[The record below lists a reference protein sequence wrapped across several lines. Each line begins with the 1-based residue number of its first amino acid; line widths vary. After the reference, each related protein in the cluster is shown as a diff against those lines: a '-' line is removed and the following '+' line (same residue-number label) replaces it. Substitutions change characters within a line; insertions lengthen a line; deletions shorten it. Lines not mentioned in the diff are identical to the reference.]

1 MNNKPRMKF
10 TSLQIQNSLAV
21 TLGTIFDNR
30 GSLIR
35 IWEEN
40 LVLKEFKLIQ
50 ASIVTNPVTGTF
62 RGLHYQREP
71 YSENKVIQCVSG
83 KVFDLI
89 LDLRKDSSTYKK
101 HIEIEIGPECEYQGL
116 FIPAGCA
123 HGYLTLEPNSTL
135 IYFMDRVYS
144 PENSQ
149 GIRWND
155 SKLSI
160 NWPRKPTLVSQQ
172 DLQWPELET

>member
-50 ASIVTNPVTGTF
+50 ASIVTNPVAGTF
-62 RGLHYQREP
+62 RGLHFQSEP

-89 LDLRKDSSTYKK
+89 LDLIGLNRKMKRLNRKK
-101 HIEIEIGPECEYQGL
+101 KNLLLKKFKII
-116 FIPAGCA
+116 
-123 HGYLTLEPNSTL
+123 
-135 IYFMDRVYS
+135 
-144 PENSQ
+144 
-149 GIRWND
+149 
-155 SKLSI
+155 
-160 NWPRKPTLVSQQ
+160 
-172 DLQWPELET
+172 